1 MSIKKQFVK
10 NKSVCKVTFQIP
22 KEVSVGAK
30 AVNLVGEFN
39 DWDMN
44 SIPMTS
50 YKNGSFSVTVDL
62 DVNKEYQFRYL
73 INGVDWKNDQEADTY
88 IHCPYGHCENSV
100 VIL

>member
-1 MSIKKQFVK
+1 MSIKKQFIK
-10 NKSVCKVTFQIP
+10 NKPVCKVTFRVP
-22 KEVSVGAK
+22 KEVSGGAI

-39 DWDMN
+39 SWDTN
-44 SIPMTS
+44 ATPMKS
-50 YKNGSFSVTVDL
+50 YKNGSFSTTIDL
-62 DVNKEYQFRYL
+62 EVKKEYQFRYL

>member
-10 NKSVCKVTFQIP
+10 NKSVCKVTFQVP
-22 KEVSVGAK
+22 KEVSGGAK
-30 AVNLVGEFN
+30 AINLVGEFN

-44 SIPMTS
+44 ATPMTS
-50 YKNGSFSVTVDL
+50 YKNGSFSVTVGL

-73 INGVDWKNDQEADTY
+73 INGVDWKNDQEADAY
-88 IHCPYGHCENSV
+88 IHCPYGQCENSV